1 MGVSNGGLID
11 AAGMTAVAGV
21 ALRARVRSV
30 IGSGYIPLELGKRT
44 LEV

>member
-1 MGVSNGGLID
+1 MGVSNGGLRD

-21 ALRARVRSV
+21 ALRARVQSV
-30 IGSGYIPLELGKRT
+30 IGSGYIPLELSKRT